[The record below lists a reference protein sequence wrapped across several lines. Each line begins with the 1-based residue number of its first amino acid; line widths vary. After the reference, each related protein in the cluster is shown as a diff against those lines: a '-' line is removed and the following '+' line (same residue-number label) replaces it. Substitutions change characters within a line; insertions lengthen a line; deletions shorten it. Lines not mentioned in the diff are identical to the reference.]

1 MDMKRILQAMDGV
14 ATKPVAGVNDMAR
27 FLRVVSDKPA
37 EVINESANPH
47 KVTLPVQM
55 AMQHFQSPTATT
67 ENTSH
72 IKTSIRKFF
81 REVEEQ
87 TTEEIALEQDQKHQL
102 IKQYS
107 QSIAERVLMKENR
120 STPQTA
126 PTVQQDDNPKNS
138 SLNYTG
144 DNVNVIRFLDK
155 AKAGAG
161 SGAKND
167 FEAAVTAAATMA
179 DTAQRQQH
187 TIEQQ
192 QERERKLQHTLSR
205 LQKVLDDTN
214 DRFAE
219 LTTKVASG
227 EISDQ
232 EAALA
237 SQQIDKDS
245 KAQRA
250 EIERTK
256 DHDHKDHEE
265 KTVTAKSE
273 PTTVA
278 KASEKSAVKKAVV
291 PRPKVEPVTT
301 TVPDK
306 VAPAKQV
313 RQVNPFQAAMYPA
326 KVAKRLAKST
336 ANYATTTH
344 LGARD
349 ARGNL
354 ITPQPVVPSTTDLAQ
369 EKPAQADNTNVVQF
383 PTRDQLAYSN
393 GVLAAAGLKE
403 SVTFQNDEYDLQTQ
417 ATGGMKKQVGE
428 DAMSAGV
435 KIGATIFGDLVKA
448 YREFHP
454 NLTINFG
461 KDRVILPRDKIE
473 QLLVRYGQLDQAGRE
488 KFINTI
494 LTNKQRL
501 LGFIELTQHLPKPRI
516 NYKRVPN
523 NPVKTVKQAPTADK
537 AQLNLPLPPPEPEQ
551 GTLFELSKFTLSE
564 HTVPGHSMGFKP
576 GAGFSGTQPV
586 DETPIAMDPAEPN
599 NPLVHGHQQANP
611 ATLRDRIVRAR
622 AQLKELSQMAE
633 SDDLLAWER
642 ITQLAKGG
650 MFMGLEQNLEQIR
663 HAINELV
670 KKRKAGGIQSRGINK
685 NIG

>member
-27 FLRVVSDKPA
+27 FLRAVSDKPA
-37 EVINESANPH
+37 EVINEGANLH

-55 AMQHFQSPTATT
+55 AMQHYQTPTVES
-67 ENTSH
+67 ENKSH
-72 IKTSIRKFF
+72 IKTSVRKFF

-87 TTEEIALEQDQKHQL
+87 TAEEIATEQDQKRQL

-120 STPQTA
+120 SSPQTA
-126 PTVQQDDNPKNS
+126 PTVQQDDSPKNS
-138 SLNYTG
+138 DLNYTG

-167 FEAAVTAAATMA
+167 FEAAVTAAASMA

-205 LQKVLDDTN
+205 LQRVLDDTN

-219 LTTKVASG
+219 LTAKVASG

-232 EAALA
+232 EAALI
-237 SQQIDKDS
+237 SQEIDKDS

-250 EIERTK
+250 EIEHTK
-256 DHDHKDHEE
+256 DRDHKDHDEE
-265 KTVTAKSE
+265 KTITAKDHPKQMARASE
-273 PTTVA
+273 KPAIKKPATVA
-278 KASEKSAVKKAVV
+278 PVRRAPITTTQVQKRTPVAPAGHLAIADPRFNPTMNAPLQQQPKLNPKKVAATSQQLAQHWGHGDYQNAKNSVSAEKSEDDVGTINSATQDVIDKAKTVPVKKEKPLDQKSAVKTEDITSAAVHAGAELGE
-291 PRPKVEPVTT
+291 KF
-301 TVPDK
+301 
-306 VAPAKQV
+306 AHQIG
-313 RQVNPFQAAMYPA
+313 NF
-326 KVAKRLAKST
+326 LADI
-336 ANYATTTH
+336 
-344 LGARD
+344 RMP
-349 ARGNL
+349 NL
-354 ITPQPVVPSTTDLAQ
+354 ILD
-369 EKPAQADNTNVVQF
+369 
-383 PTRDQLAYSN
+383 YGN
-393 GVLAAAGLKE
+393 GVKTVL
-403 SVTFQNDEYDLQTQ
+403 SR
-417 ATGGMKKQVGE
+417 ATVNKIVKTVSKHPAIKQ
-428 DAMSAGV
+428 D
-435 KIGATIFGDLVKA
+435 
-448 YREFHP
+448 
-454 NLTINFG
+454 
-461 KDRVILPRDKIE
+461 
-473 QLLVRYGQLDQAGRE
+473 
-488 KFINTI
+488 FINNT
-494 LTNKQRL
+494 LPSKQRL
-501 LGFIELTQHLPKPRI
+501 DTFIATVNSTARPPKVV
-516 NYKRVPN
+516 NPN
-523 NPVKTVKQAPTADK
+523 IAKATAQKAKQLD
-537 AQLNLPLPPPEPEQ
+537 LPLPAPEPEQ

-586 DETPIAMDPAEPN
+586 EETPIAMDPAEPN
-599 NPLVHGHQQANP
+599 NPLIHGHQQANP

-622 AQLKELSQMAE
+622 AQLKELAQMAE

-670 KKRKAGGIQSRGINK
+670 KKRKAGGTQSRGINK